1 MVGDFLLENLFTI
14 DFNSVTINNINEL
27 GQNVSLF
34 IPQFLV
40 DENLNEL
47 QSTFKG
53 LVYKPSIS
61 KARKREQNKRKGI
74 SYQMKVIARMEN
86 SKATVMQKVF
96 PRVNL
101 DKII

>member
-1 MVGDFLLENLFTI
+1 M
-14 DFNSVTINNINEL
+14 
-27 GQNVSLF
+27 
-34 IPQFLV
+34 PQV
-40 DENLNEL
+40 DEQLNEL

-53 LVYKPSIS
+53 LVYKPFIS
-61 KARKREQNKRKGI
+61 KARKRKQNKRKGI

-86 SKATVMQKVF
+86 SKASVMQKVF

>member
-14 DFNSVTINNINEL
+14 DFNSVTIKNINEL

>member
-1 MVGDFLLENLFTI
+1 M
-14 DFNSVTINNINEL
+14 
-27 GQNVSLF
+27 
-34 IPQFLV
+34 PQV
-40 DENLNEL
+40 DEQLNEL

-86 SKATVMQKVF
+86 SKALLLCKKCSQESTLIKLFSMDVTIGKEDINKFKMQH
-96 PRVNL
+96 
-101 DKII
+101 

>member
-34 IPQFLV
+34 MSQV
-40 DENLNEL
+40 DEKLNEL

-61 KARKREQNKRKGI
+61 KARKRKQNKRKGI

-86 SKATVMQKVF
+86 SKASVMQKVF